1 MRSKAVS
8 MNEQFKKY
16 MEAEISV
23 MLGDIGAD
31 DKPDSRRFTLKALKW
46 IKRNAADFR
55 VRWDSGI
62 NAVVEETHGNGKE
75 AQ

>member
-1 MRSKAVS
+1 MQSRTGS

-23 MLGDIGAD
+23 MLSDIGTND
-31 DKPDSRRFTLKALKW
+31 RPDSRRFTLKALRW

-55 VRWDSGI
+55 VKWDNDN
-62 NAVVEETHGNGKE
+62 NAVVGETHKNGKE

>member
-1 MRSKAVS
+1 MQSRTGSV
-8 MNEQFKKY
+8 NEQFKKY

-23 MLGDIGAD
+23 MLSDIGMSD
-31 DKPDSRRFTLKALKW
+31 RQDSRRFTLKALRW

-55 VRWDSGI
+55 VKWDNDN
-62 NAVVEETHGNGKE
+62 NAVVGETHKNGKE

>member
-1 MRSKAVS
+1 MRNGTGS

-23 MLGDIGAD
+23 MLSDIGTD
-31 DKPDSRRFTLKALKW
+31 ERPDSRRFTLKALKW
-46 IKRNAADFR
+46 IERNAADFR
-55 VRWDSGI
+55 LKWDSET
-62 NAVVEETHGNGKE
+62 NAVIGETQGNGKE